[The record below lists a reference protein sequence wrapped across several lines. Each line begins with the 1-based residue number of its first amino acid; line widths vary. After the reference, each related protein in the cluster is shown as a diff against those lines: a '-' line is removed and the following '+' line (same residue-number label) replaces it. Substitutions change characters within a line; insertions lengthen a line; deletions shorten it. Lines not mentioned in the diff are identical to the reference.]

1 MFDLFEMVSRQ
12 MRARYQFYGTSHPVL
27 FEIHHYWKLYRL
39 IPRLVLQ
46 FVFIETIM
54 SCLADEFKIIERH
67 RKIFLVV
74 LCCIAYL
81 LGLTCVTQVRNDNIR
96 NKIDKKICN
105 VLAAN
110 HELLIYSVSFSIYA
124 KVYAYT
130 ICCIRQGTISPSFT
144 AFINVFSPLRDRVA
158 QI

>member
-1 MFDLFEMVSRQ
+1 
-12 MRARYQFYGTSHPVL
+12 
-27 FEIHHYWKLYRL
+27 
-39 IPRLVLQ
+39 
-46 FVFIETIM
+46 M

-96 NKIDKKICN
+96 NKIDKKIYN